1 MQLLARAL
9 FMPQAVTIPA
19 SGNSA
24 KTRLSPP
31 GLVPYDAKPHL
42 VWRYTPIRAASQGTD
57 VTSCP
62 LLSFSSSSF
71 SLPPRQRPLLLVIPC
86 WSLTSFLAQESS
98 NWRGIGQLGK
108 SSQPWYPT
116 PVPLNPISSHLI
128 LHSSPTDYCQYIS
141 DCLYRLQPGLLI
153 LKLTG
158 PVFVDAIYT

>member
-1 MQLLARAL
+1 MGGLQKPSVQLFARAL

-62 LLSFSSSSF
+62 LLSLLFLRLASTASTTPFVGHS
-71 SLPPRQRPLLLVIPC
+71 LLVVDI
-86 WSLTSFLAQESS
+86 FLAPESS
-98 NWRGIGQLGK
+98 NWRNIGELGK
-108 SSQPWYPT
+108 SAQPWYPT
-116 PVPLNPISSHLI
+116 SVPLILSHHLSLGRLFSI
-128 LHSSPTDYCQYIS
+128 YLHISPTAYIEFS
-141 DCLYRLQPGLLI
+141 LAYSFS
-153 LKLTG
+153 T
-158 PVFVDAIYT
+158 